1 MTRLPGHQVT
11 TACPL
16 DCPDSCSL
24 SVSLADGRVVALD
37 GGHANPVTGGYICGK
52 VRRFGERM
60 YGPDRLLRPGF
71 RLGPPGSGEFRWVS
85 WDDALARVADA
96 MREARD
102 RWGAASVLP
111 YCYGGS
117 NGLLTQ
123 DTTDARVFRR
133 FGASRLART
142 LCASTTGAVNQA
154 LYGKMPSVTYADY
167 AHAKLIVIW
176 GANPSAS
183 GIHLVPFVREAQRA
197 GARLVVVDPRA
208 TPLARLADLHL
219 AVRPGADVAVALAIH
234 RHLFENGLA
243 DEAFLEAH
251 ATGAAR
257 LRERAREWTVERAGA
272 VAGLAPAAI
281 ASLAEMYATTSPAVI
296 RCGWGLE
303 RNRNGGNATAAIL
316 ALPAVAGKF
325 GVRGGGYTLSN
336 SGSWGLTKAWIGAEE
351 PATRTVNMNHL
362 GRMLTEPVDPPVKV
376 LFVYNCNPLA
386 TAPHQNLVRQGLER
400 DDLTTIVFDQVL
412 TDTARYADI
421 VLPATTFLEQYDFAR
436 AYGPISL
443 QMVRPAVD
451 AVGEAR
457 PNVDVFAEIEER
469 LGLAQPDEPRDELEM
484 MLRVLDGLP
493 AGVGDAVRAD
503 APAAPPFG
511 TAPVQFVD
519 VFPRTADGRIHLF
532 PEDLDRQAPM
542 GLYRYQPDPATDQ
555 WPLALISPSNEKAI
569 SSSLYELVRKPA
581 ALTIHP
587 DDAHAR
593 DIGEGATVRV
603 FNDLGSVTCHAVVS
617 PAVRPGTVALPKGLW
632 SRHTL
637 NGSTANALAPDTLS
651 DIGAGA
657 CFNDA
662 RVQVERVGG
671 TGDRDTAADADA
683 TEGNPVVQPA
693 AELLH

>member
-1 MTRLPGHQVT
+1 MTKPAGHRVG

-24 SVSLADGRVVALD
+24 SVSLSDGRVVALD

-60 YGPDRLLRPGF
+60 YGADRLLRPGF

-85 WDDALARVADA
+85 WEEALARVADA
-96 MREARD
+96 VREARD
-102 RWGAASVLP
+102 RWGAESVLP

-142 LCASTTGAVNQA
+142 LCASTTGAANQA

-167 AHAKLIVIW
+167 TQAKLIVVW

-183 GIHLVPFVREAQRA
+183 GIHLVPFIREAQRA

-219 AVRPGADVAVALAIH
+219 ALRPGTDVAVALALH

-243 DEAFLEAH
+243 DDAFLAAR
-251 ATGAAR
+251 ATGTAQ
-257 LRERAREWTVERAGA
+257 LRERAREWTFERAA
-272 VAGLAPAAI
+272 SVADVEPGAI
-281 ASLAEMYATTSPAVI
+281 AALAGMYASASPAVI

-303 RNRNGGNATAAIL
+303 RNRNGGNAAAAIL

-336 SGSWGLTKAWIGAEE
+336 SASWGFTKSWIGADE
-351 PATRTVNMNHL
+351 PPTRLVNMNHL

-386 TAPHQNLVRQGLER
+386 TVPHQNLVRKGLER
-400 DDLTTIVFDQVL
+400 DDLTTIVFDQVM

-457 PNVDVFAEIEER
+457 PNVDVFAELEER
-469 LGLAQPDEPRDELEM
+469 LGLDQPDEPRDELDM
-484 MLRVLDGLP
+484 MLRVIDGLP
-493 AGVGDAVRAD
+493 EGVGDAVRAG

-511 TAPVQFVD
+511 TAPIQFVD
-519 VFPRTADGRIHLF
+519 VLPRTPDGKVHLF
-532 PEDLDRQAPM
+532 PEELDRQAPL
-542 GLYRYQPDPATDQ
+542 GLYTYQPDPATERY
-555 WPLALISPSNEKAI
+555 PLALISPSNEKAI
-569 SSSLYELVRKPA
+569 SSSLYELVRRTA

-593 DIGEGATVRV
+593 EIAEGDTVRV
-603 FNDLGSVTCHAVVS
+603 FNDLGTVTCHAAVS
-617 PAVRPGTVALPKGLW
+617 PVVRPGTVMLPKGLW

-637 NGSTANALAPDTLS
+637 NGSTANALTPDTLT

-662 RVQVERVGG
+662 RVQVERVS
-671 TGDRDTAADADA
+671 RAADREEAA
-683 TEGNPVVQPA
+683 AANPV
-693 AELLH
+693 AERASEHIH

>member
-1 MTRLPGHQVT
+1 
-11 TACPL
+11 
-16 DCPDSCSL
+16 
-24 SVSLADGRVVALD
+24 VVALD
-37 GGHANPVTGGYICGK
+37 GGDANPVTGGYICGK

-85 WDDALARVADA
+85 WDEALARVADV

-102 RWGAASVLP
+102 RWGAESVLP

-123 DTTDARVFRR
+123 DTTDARMFRR

-142 LCASTTGAVNQA
+142 LCASTTGAANQA

-167 AHAKLIVIW
+167 AHARLIVIW

-183 GIHLVPFVREAQRA
+183 GIHLVPYIREAQRA

-219 AVRPGADVAVALAIH
+219 ALRPGTDVAVALAMH
-234 RHLFENGLA
+234 RHLFEHGLA
-243 DEAFLEAH
+243 DAAFLATH
-251 ATGAAR
+251 ATGADR
-257 LRERAREWTVERAGA
+257 LRERAREWTFERAASVAGVDPGA
-272 VAGLAPAAI
+272 VE
-281 ASLAEMYATTSPAVI
+281 SLAGMYAAASPAVI

-303 RNRNGGNATAAIL
+303 RNRNGGNGAAAIL

-336 SGSWGLTKAWIGAEE
+336 SSAWGITKSWIGADE
-351 PATRTVNMNHL
+351 PPTRVINMNHL
-362 GRMLTEPVDPPVKV
+362 GQVLTGPADPPVKV

-386 TAPHQNLVRQGLER
+386 TAPHQNLVRTGLER
-400 DDLTTIVFDQVL
+400 DDLTTIVFDQVV

-457 PNVDVFAEIEER
+457 PNVDVFAEIEAR
-469 LGLAQPDEPRDELEM
+469 LGLGRSDEPRDELDM
-484 MLRVLDGLP
+484 MLSVIDKLPEGAGEAIRLDGRP
-493 AGVGDAVRAD
+493 
-503 APAAPPFG
+503 APPFG

-519 VFPRTADGRIHLF
+519 VFPRTEDGKVHLF
-532 PEDLDRQAPM
+532 PEELDREAPL
-542 GLYRYQPDPATDQ
+542 GLYTFQPDPATAQ
-555 WPLALISPSNEKAI
+555 HPLALISPSSEKAI
-569 SSSLYELVRKPA
+569 SSSLFELVRKTA

-587 DDAHAR
+587 VDAHERGIA
-593 DIGEGATVRV
+593 DGDTVRV
-603 FNDLGSVTCHAVVS
+603 FNDLGAVTCHAAVS
-617 PAVRPGTVALPKGLW
+617 PAVGPGTVSLPKGLW

-637 NGSTANALAPDTLS
+637 NGSTANALVPDTLT
-651 DIGAGA
+651 DLGAGA

-662 RVQVERVGG
+662 RVQVERIE
-671 TGDRDTAADADA
+671 DAAGR
-683 TEGNPVVQPA
+683 EPA
-693 AELLH
+693 AAATASPAEPAGEERVH

>member
-1 MTRLPGHQVT
+1 
-11 TACPL
+11 
-16 DCPDSCSL
+16 
-24 SVSLADGRVVALD
+24 D
-37 GGHANPVTGGYICGK
+37 GGHANPVTAGYICGK

-85 WDDALARVADA
+85 WEEALARVADV
-96 MREARD
+96 MRDARD
-102 RWGAASVLP
+102 RFGAASVLP
-111 YCYGGS
+111 FCYGGS

-123 DTTDARVFRR
+123 DTADARLFRR

-142 LCASTTGAVNQA
+142 LCASTTGAANEA

-183 GIHLVPFVREAQRA
+183 GIHLVPYVREAQRA
-197 GARLVVVDPRA
+197 GARLAVVDPRA

-219 AVRPGADVAVALAIH
+219 ALRPGTDVAVALAIH
-234 RHLFENGLA
+234 RHLFEQGLA
-243 DEAFLEAH
+243 DDAFLAAH
-251 ATGAAR
+251 ATGAGQ
-257 LRERAREWTVERAGA
+257 LRERAREWTFERAA
-272 VAGLAPAAI
+272 EVAGLDPGAI
-281 ASLAEMYATTSPAVI
+281 AALAGMYAASSPAVI

-336 SGSWGLTKAWIGAEE
+336 SGSWGLTKSWIGAAE
-351 PATRTVNMNHL
+351 PATRLVNMNHL

-386 TAPHQNLVRQGLER
+386 TVPHQNLVRQGLER

-421 VLPATTFLEQYDFAR
+421 VLPATTFLEHYDVAR

-457 PNVDVFAEIEER
+457 PNVDVFAELEAR
-469 LGLAQPDEPRDELEM
+469 LGLAQPEDPGDELEM
-484 MLRVLDGLP
+484 MLRVIDGMP
-493 AGVGDAVRAD
+493 AAVGEAMRAD

-511 TAPVQFVD
+511 SAPVQFVD
-519 VFPRTADGRIHLF
+519 VFPRTADRKVHLF
-532 PEDLDRQAPM
+532 PDELDRQAPL
-542 GLYRYQPDPATDQ
+542 GLYSYRPDPATDRF
-555 WPLALISPSNEKAI
+555 PLALISPSNEKAI
-569 SSSLYELVRKPA
+569 SSSLYELVRTPA

-593 DIGEGATVRV
+593 GIGEGDTVRV
-603 FNDLGSVTCHAVVS
+603 FNDLGTVTCHAAVS
-617 PAVRPGTVALPKGLW
+617 PVVRPGTVSMPKGLW

-637 NGSTANALAPDTLS
+637 NGSTANALTPDTLS
-651 DIGAGA
+651 DIGGGA

-662 RVQVERVGG
+662 RVQVEWVAGAAG
-671 TGDRDTAADADA
+671 RDGASGAK
-683 TEGNPVVQPA
+683 ENRPVEPPI
-693 AELLH
+693 AERLH

>member
-1 MTRLPGHQVT
+1 MSKAAGHDVC

-24 SVSLADGRVVALD
+24 TVSLSDGRVVALD
-37 GGHANPVTGGYICGK
+37 GGHANPVTAGYICGK
-52 VRRFGERM
+52 VRRFGDRV

-71 RLGPPGSGEFRWVS
+71 RLGPPGSGEFRWVG
-85 WDDALARVADA
+85 WDEALGRVADV

-102 RWGAASVLP
+102 RWGGESVLP

-123 DTTDARVFRR
+123 DTTDARLFRR

-142 LCASTTGAVNQA
+142 LCASTTGAANQA

-167 AHAKLIVIW
+167 VHAKLIVVW

-183 GIHLVPFVREAQRA
+183 GIHLVPFIRAAQRA
-197 GARLVVVDPRA
+197 GARLAVVDPRS

-219 AVRPGADVAVALAIH
+219 ALRPGTDVAVALALH
-234 RHLFENGLA
+234 RHLFENGLSDDAFIA
-243 DEAFLEAH
+243 DRT
-251 ATGAAR
+251 TGAAQ
-257 LRERAREWTVERAGA
+257 LRERAREWTFDRAA
-272 VAGLAPAAI
+272 SVAGVEPDAI
-281 ASLAEMYATTSPAVI
+281 ASLADLYASTSPAVI

-303 RNRNGGNATAAIL
+303 RNRNGGNAAAAIL

-325 GVRGGGYTLSN
+325 GVRGGGFSLSN
-336 SGSWGLTKAWIGAEE
+336 SGSWGITKSWIGADE
-351 PATRTVNMNHL
+351 PPTRIVNMNHL
-362 GRMLTEPVDPPVKV
+362 GRMLTGPVEPPVKV

-386 TAPHQNLVRQGLER
+386 TVPHQNLVRKGLER

-421 VLPATTFLEQYDFAR
+421 VLPATTFLEQYDLAR

-457 PNVDVFAEIEER
+457 PNVDVFAEIEAR
-469 LGLAQPDEPRDELEM
+469 LGLDRPGEPRDELEM
-484 MLRVLDGLP
+484 MLGVISGLP
-493 AGVGDAVRAD
+493 EGVGEAIRAD
-503 APAAPPFG
+503 APPSPPFG
-511 TAPVQFVD
+511 TTPVQFVD
-519 VFPRTADGRIHLF
+519 VFPRTADGKIHLF
-532 PEDLDRQAPM
+532 PKDLDREAPL
-542 GLYRYQPDPATDQ
+542 GLYTYQPDPATDSY
-555 WPLALISPSNEKAI
+555 PLALISPSSEKAV
-569 SSSLYELVRKPA
+569 SSSLYELVHKTA
-581 ALTIHP
+581 ALTVHP
-587 DDAHAR
+587 VDARAR
-593 DIGEGATVRV
+593 TIADGDTVRV
-603 FNDLGSVTCHAVVS
+603 FNELGAVTCHAAVS
-617 PAVRPGTVALPKGLW
+617 PTVRPGTVAMPKGLW

-637 NGSTANALAPDTLS
+637 NGSTVNALAPDTLT

-662 RVQVERVGG
+662 RVQIERVA
-671 TGDRDTAADADA
+671 GDREPSA
-683 TEGNPVVQPA
+683 TNPVDGRAPVR
-693 AELLH
+693 LH

>member
-1 MTRLPGHQVT
+1 MSKPSGHQVG

-24 SVSLADGRVVALD
+24 EVSLSDGRVVALD
-37 GGHANPVTGGYICGK
+37 GGHANPVTSGYICGK

-60 YGPDRLLRPGF
+60 YGPDRLLRPGL

-85 WDDALARVADA
+85 WDEALARVADA

-102 RWGAASVLP
+102 RWGAESVLP

-142 LCASTTGAVNQA
+142 LCASTTGAANMA

-167 AHAKLIVIW
+167 VHAALIVIW

-183 GIHLVPFVREAQRA
+183 GIHLVPFIRDAQRK

-219 AVRPGADVAVALAIH
+219 AVRPGSDVAVALAIH

-243 DEAFLEAH
+243 DEAFLAAH
-251 ATGAAR
+251 ATGAGR
-257 LRERAREWTVERAGA
+257 LRERAQEWTAERAA
-272 VAGLAPAAI
+272 SVAGVDPAAI
-281 ASLAEMYATTSPAVI
+281 AALAGMYAAASPAVI

-303 RNRNGGNATAAIL
+303 RNRNGGNAAAAIL
-316 ALPAVAGKF
+316 ALPAVGGKF

-336 SGSWGLTKAWIGAEE
+336 SGSWGITKSWIGAEE
-351 PATRTVNMNHL
+351 PSTRIVNMNQL

-386 TAPHQNLVRQGLER
+386 TVPHQNLVRQGLER
-400 DDLTTIVFDQVL
+400 DDLTTIVFDQVM

-421 VLPATTFLEQYDFAR
+421 VLPATTFLEHYDFAR

-443 QMVRPAVD
+443 QMVRPVVD
-451 AVGEAR
+451 AAGEAR
-457 PNVDVFAEIEER
+457 PNVDVFAELGAR
-469 LGLAQPDEPRDELEM
+469 LGLDQPDEPRDELEM
-484 MLRVLDGLP
+484 MLRVIEGLP
-493 AGVGDAVRAD
+493 DGIGDAIRAD
-503 APAAPPFG
+503 QPAAPPFG

-519 VFPRTADGRIHLF
+519 VFPRTPDGKVHLF
-532 PEDLDRQAPM
+532 PEDLDRQAPL
-542 GLYRYQPDPATDQ
+542 GLYAWQPDPGTDRH
-555 WPLALISPSNEKAI
+555 PLALISPSNEKAI
-569 SSSLYELVRKPA
+569 SSSLYELVRKTA

-593 DIGEGATVRV
+593 EIGEGDTVRV
-603 FNDLGSVTCHAVVS
+603 YNDLGSVTCHAAVS
-617 PAVRPGTVALPKGLW
+617 PTVRPGTVVLPKGLW

-662 RVQVERVGG
+662 RVQVERVAA
-671 TGDRDTAADADA
+671 AADSAAAPPADSDEA
-683 TEGNPVVQPA
+683 PA
-693 AELLH
+693 PERVH

>member
-1 MTRLPGHQVT
+1 MTKPPGGHQVG

-60 YGPDRLLRPGF
+60 YGSDRLLRPGF
-71 RLGPPGSGEFRWVS
+71 RIGPPGTGAFRWVS
-85 WDDALARVADA
+85 WEEALTRVVDT
-96 MREARD
+96 MRAARD
-102 RWGAASVLP
+102 RWGAESVLP

-123 DTTDARVFRR
+123 DTTDARLFRR

-142 LCASTTGAVNQA
+142 LCASTTGAANQA

-167 AHAKLIVIW
+167 AHATLVVIW

-197 GARLVVVDPRA
+197 GAALVVVDPRA

-219 AVRPGADVAVALAIH
+219 ALRPGTDVAVALALH

-243 DEAFLEAH
+243 DEAFLAAH
-251 ATGAAR
+251 TTGAGA
-257 LRERAREWTVERAGA
+257 LRARAREWTFERAAEVAGVERADIA
-272 VAGLAPAAI
+272 RLAG
-281 ASLAEMYATTSPAVI
+281 MYAEASPAVI

-303 RNRNGGNATAAIL
+303 RNRNGGNAAAAIL

-336 SGSWGLTKAWIGAEE
+336 SGSWSITKSWVGVDE
-351 PATRTVNMNHL
+351 PPTRLVNMNHL
-362 GRMLTEPVDPPVKV
+362 GRMLTGSPDPPVKV
-376 LFVYNCNPLA
+376 LFVYNCNPLS

-400 DDLTTIVFDQVL
+400 DDLTTIVFDQVMS
-412 TDTARYADI
+412 DTARYADI
-421 VLPATTFLEQYDFAR
+421 VLPATTFLEQYDLAR

-443 QMVRPAVD
+443 QMVRPVVD

-457 PNVDVFAEIEER
+457 PNVDVFAELEQR
-469 LGLAQPDEPRDELEM
+469 LGLDRPGEPRDELEM
-484 MLRVLDGLP
+484 VLRVIDGLP
-493 AGVGDAVRAD
+493 EGVGDAVRAD

-519 VFPRTADGRIHLF
+519 VFPRTPDGRVHLF
-532 PEDLDRQAPM
+532 PEDLDAQAPL
-542 GLYRYQPDPATDQ
+542 GLYTYQPDPATDQ
-555 WPLALISPSNEKAI
+555 YPLALISPSNEQAI

-587 DDAHAR
+587 EDAHAR
-593 DIGEGATVRV
+593 EIGEGDTIRV
-603 FNDLGSVTCHAVVS
+603 FNDLGAVTCHAAVS

-637 NGSTANALAPDTLS
+637 NGSTANALTPDTLT

-662 RVQVERVGG
+662 RVQVERAAGAAEREPAA
-671 TGDRDTAADADA
+671 TGAETRPVASPAAD
-683 TEGNPVVQPA
+683 
-693 AELLH
+693 LIH

>member
-1 MTRLPGHQVT
+1 MTRPAGHQVS

-24 SVSLADGRVVALD
+24 SVSLSDGRVVGLD
-37 GGHANPVTGGYICGK
+37 GGHANPVTAGYICGK

-85 WDDALARVADA
+85 WEEALARVAEA
-96 MREARD
+96 MREARG
-102 RWGAASVLP
+102 RWGAESVLP

-123 DTTDARVFRR
+123 DTTDARMFRR

-142 LCASTTGAVNQA
+142 LCASTTGAANQA

-167 AHAKLIVIW
+167 AQARLIVVW

-183 GIHLVPFVREAQRA
+183 GIHLVPYIREAQRA
-197 GARLVVVDPRA
+197 GARLAVVDPRA

-219 AVRPGADVAVALAIH
+219 ALRPGTDVAVALALH
-234 RHLFENGLA
+234 RHLFERGLA
-243 DEAFLEAH
+243 DDAFLAAH
-251 ATGAAR
+251 ATGADR
-257 LRERAREWTVERAGA
+257 LRERAREWTFERAAA
-272 VAGLAPAAI
+272 VAGVDPDAIELLAG
-281 ASLAEMYATTSPAVI
+281 MYAAASPAVV

-303 RNRNGGNATAAIL
+303 RNRNGGNAAAAIL

-325 GVRGGGYTLSN
+325 GVRGGGFTLSN
-336 SGSWGLTKAWIGAEE
+336 SSAWGITKTWIGADE
-351 PATRTVNMNHL
+351 PPTRVVNMNHL
-362 GRMLTEPVDPPVKV
+362 GRMLTGPADPPVKV

-386 TAPHQNLVRQGLER
+386 TAPHQNLVRKGLER
-400 DDLTTIVFDQVL
+400 DDLTTIVFDQVV

-451 AVGEAR
+451 AIGEAR
-457 PNVDVFAEIEER
+457 PNVDVFAEIEAR
-469 LGLAQPDEPRDELEM
+469 LGLDRPDEPRDELDM
-484 MLRVLDGLP
+484 MLSVIDGLP
-493 AGVGDAVRAD
+493 EGAGEAIRLDGR
-503 APAAPPFG
+503 PAPPFG
-511 TAPVQFVD
+511 IAPVQFVD
-519 VFPRTADGRIHLF
+519 VFPRTDDGKVHLF
-532 PEDLDRQAPM
+532 PEELDREAPL
-542 GLYRYQPDPATDQ
+542 GLYTFQPDPATERH
-555 WPLALISPSNEKAI
+555 PLALISPSSEKAI
-569 SSSLYELVRKPA
+569 SSSLFELVRKTA

-587 DDAHAR
+587 VDAHERAIA
-593 DIGEGATVRV
+593 DGDTVRV
-603 FNDLGSVTCHAVVS
+603 FNDLGAVTCHAAVS
-617 PAVRPGTVALPKGLW
+617 PTVGPGTVSLPKGLW

-637 NGSTANALAPDTLS
+637 NGSTANALVPDTLT
-651 DIGAGA
+651 DLGAGA

-662 RVQVERVGG
+662 RVQVERIEGA
-671 TGDRDTAADADA
+671 TDREPAAAA
-683 TEGNPVVQPA
+683 EANPVEPA
-693 AELLH
+693 DGARVH

>member
-1 MTRLPGHQVT
+1 
-11 TACPL
+11 
-16 DCPDSCSL
+16 
-24 SVSLADGRVVALD
+24 
-37 GGHANPVTGGYICGK
+37 
-52 VRRFGERM
+52 
-60 YGPDRLLRPGF
+60 
-71 RLGPPGSGEFRWVS
+71 
-85 WDDALARVADA
+85 
-96 MREARD
+96 
-102 RWGAASVLP
+102 VLP

-123 DTTDARVFRR
+123 DTVDARLFRR

-142 LCASTTGAVNQA
+142 LCASTTGAANEA

-167 AHAKLIVIW
+167 AHAALIVIW

-183 GIHLVPFVREAQRA
+183 GIHLVPYIREAQRA

-219 AVRPGADVAVALAIH
+219 ALRPGTDVAVALALH

-243 DEAFLEAH
+243 DQAFLA
-251 ATGAAR
+251 ARSTGAEQ
-257 LRERAREWTVERAGA
+257 LRERAREWTFERAA
-272 VAGLAPAAI
+272 SVAGVELGAI
-281 ASLAEMYATTSPAVI
+281 AALAQLYAAASPAVI

-303 RNRNGGNATAAIL
+303 RNRNGGSAAAAIL

-336 SGSWGLTKAWIGAEE
+336 SGSWGITKSWIGADE
-351 PATRTVNMNHL
+351 AAARVVNMNHL
-362 GRMLTEPVDPPVKV
+362 GRMLTGPADPPVKV

-386 TAPHQNLVRQGLER
+386 TVPHQNLVRAGLER
-400 DDLTTIVFDQVL
+400 DDLTTVVFDQVM

-457 PNVDVFAEIEER
+457 PNIDVFAELEER
-469 LGLAQPDEPRDELEM
+469 LGLDRPGEPRDELEM
-484 MLRVLDGLP
+484 MLRVIDGLP
-493 AGVGDAVRAD
+493 EGVSDAIRRD

-519 VFPRTADGRIHLF
+519 VFPRTTDGKVHLF
-532 PEDLDRQAPM
+532 PEDLDRQAPL
-542 GLYRYQPDPATDQ
+542 GLYGYQPDPATDRF
-555 WPLALISPSNEKAI
+555 PLALISPSNEKAI
-569 SSSLYELVRKPA
+569 SSSLYELVRRTA
-581 ALTIHP
+581 ALSIHP

-593 DIGEGATVRV
+593 EIAEGDTVRV
-603 FNDLGSVTCHAVVS
+603 FNGLGTVTCHAAVS
-617 PAVRPGTVALPKGLW
+617 PTVRPGTVSLPKGLW

-637 NGSTANALAPDTLS
+637 NGSTANALTPDTLT

-662 RVQVERVGG
+662 RVQVERVARAAD
-671 TGDRDTAADADA
+671 GDPAGAADA
-683 TEGNPVVQPA
+683 NPGDGQALERV
-693 AELLH
+693 H

>member
-1 MTRLPGHQVT
+1 MTRPAGHQVS

-24 SVSLADGRVVALD
+24 SVSLSDGRVVGLD
-37 GGHANPVTGGYICGK
+37 GGHANPVTAGYICGK

-85 WDDALARVADA
+85 WEEALARVAEA
-96 MREARD
+96 MREARG
-102 RWGAASVLP
+102 RWGAESVLP

-142 LCASTTGAVNQA
+142 LCASTTGAANQA

-167 AHAKLIVIW
+167 THARLIVIW

-183 GIHLVPFVREAQRA
+183 GIHLVPFVREAQRS

-219 AVRPGADVAVALAIH
+219 AVRPGTDVAVALALH

-243 DEAFLEAH
+243 DDAFLAAR
-251 ATGAAR
+251 ATGAGL
-257 LRERAREWTVERAGA
+257 LRERAREWTFERAGS
-272 VAGLAPAAI
+272 VAGVEPGAI
-281 ASLAEMYATTSPAVI
+281 AALAGMYAAASPAVI

-303 RNRNGGNATAAIL
+303 RNRNGGNAAAAIL

-336 SGSWGLTKAWIGAEE
+336 SGSWGITKSWIGADE
-351 PATRTVNMNHL
+351 PPTRLVNMNHL

-386 TAPHQNLVRQGLER
+386 TVPHQNLVRKGLER
-400 DDLTTIVFDQVL
+400 DDLTTIVFDQVM

-443 QMVRPAVD
+443 QMVRPVVD

-457 PNVDVFAEIEER
+457 PNVDVFAELEER
-469 LGLAQPDEPRDELEM
+469 LGLGQPDEPRDELEM
-484 MLRVLDGLP
+484 MLRVIDGLP
-493 AGVGDAVRAD
+493 EGVGEAVRDD

-519 VFPRTADGRIHLF
+519 VFPRTPDGKVHLF
-532 PEDLDRQAPM
+532 PEELDRQAPL
-542 GLYRYQPDPATDQ
+542 GLYTYQPDPATDRH
-555 WPLALISPSNEKAI
+555 PLALISPANEKAI
-569 SSSLYELVRKPA
+569 SSSMYELTRKTA
-581 ALTIHP
+581 VLTIHP

-593 DIGEGATVRV
+593 EITEGDTIRV
-603 FNDLGSVTCHAVVS
+603 FNDLGTVTCHASLS
-617 PAVRPGTVALPKGLW
+617 PVVRPGTVVLPKGLW
-632 SRHTL
+632 TRHTL
-637 NGSTANALAPDTLS
+637 NGSTANALTPDTLT
-651 DIGAGA
+651 DLGAGA

-662 RVQVERVGG
+662 RVQVERVAGAS
-671 TGDRDTAADADA
+671 DRVSAAAV
-683 TEGNPVVQPA
+683 NPVETPA
-693 AELLH
+693 PGPIH

>member
-1 MTRLPGHQVT
+1 MTKPPGGHQVD

-60 YGPDRLLRPGF
+60 YGSDRLLRPGF
-71 RLGPPGSGEFRWVS
+71 RIGPPGTGAFRWVS
-85 WDDALARVADA
+85 WEEALTRVADA

-102 RWGAASVLP
+102 RWGAESVLP

-123 DTTDARVFRR
+123 DTTDARLFRR

-142 LCASTTGAVNQA
+142 LCASTTGAANQA
-154 LYGKMPSVTYADY
+154 LNGKIPSVTYADY
-167 AHAKLIVIW
+167 AHAKLVVIW

-197 GARLVVVDPRA
+197 GAALVVVDPRA
-208 TPLARLADLHL
+208 TPLARVADLHL
-219 AVRPGADVAVALAIH
+219 AIRPGTDVAVALALH

-251 ATGAAR
+251 TTGSGA
-257 LRERAREWTVERAGA
+257 LRARAREWSFERAA
-272 VAGLAPAAI
+272 EVAGIERTDIARLAG
-281 ASLAEMYATTSPAVI
+281 MYADASPAVI

-303 RNRNGGNATAAIL
+303 RNRNGGNAAAAIL

-336 SGSWGLTKAWIGAEE
+336 SGSWGIAKSWIDADE
-351 PATRTVNMNHL
+351 PPTRLVNMNHL
-362 GRMLTEPVDPPVKV
+362 GRMLTGPADPPVKV
-376 LFVYNCNPLA
+376 LFVYNCNPLS

-400 DDLTTIVFDQVL
+400 DDLTTIVFDQVMS
-412 TDTARYADI
+412 DTARYADI
-421 VLPATTFLEQYDFAR
+421 VLPATTFLEQYDLAR

-443 QMVRPAVD
+443 QMVRPVVD

-457 PNVDVFAEIEER
+457 PNVDVFAELEQR
-469 LGLAQPDEPRDELEM
+469 LGLDRPGEPRDELEM
-484 MLRVLDGLP
+484 MLRVIDGLP
-493 AGVGDAVRAD
+493 EGVGDAVRAD

-519 VFPRTADGRIHLF
+519 VFPRTPDGRVHLF
-532 PEDLDRQAPM
+532 PEDLDRQAPL
-542 GLYRYQPDPATDQ
+542 GLYTYQPDPATDRY
-555 WPLALISPSNEKAI
+555 PLALISPSNEKAI

-587 DDAHAR
+587 EDAHAR
-593 DIGEGATVRV
+593 EIGEGDTVRV
-603 FNDLGSVTCHAVVS
+603 FNELGAVTCLAAVS
-617 PAVRPGTVALPKGLW
+617 PTVRPGTVTLPKGLW

-637 NGSTANALAPDTLS
+637 NGSTANALTPDTLA

-662 RVQVERVGG
+662 RVQVERAAG
-671 TGDRDTAADADA
+671 TADRDPAATGAERRPLA
-683 TEGNPVVQPA
+683 LPA
-693 AELLH
+693 AEHIH